1 MLVIPD
7 ATKDFRFYNHPSV
20 VGYPNICFYAGA
32 PLVSPEGYKLGTLCI
47 VDSVPRPEG
56 LTDEQRMALKDLADM
71 VIKVMV
77 DRRYQLE
84 KKQRQEQEQA
94 AMMRQQ
100 ERCQQQQPAA
110 SPQPAQTVTEAA
122 QEMMTPL
129 SGLQLSL
136 SLLKEDNRLR
146 ANLNEQQLEL
156 LNTAASC
163 SELMMGLVRK
173 EHGIATTSRPISI
186 SIASVLVSFV
196 TYMYRN
202 HCILFLFYKSCRTR
216 RA

>member
-7 ATKDFRFYNHPSV
+7 ASKDFRFHNHPSV
-20 VGYPNICFYAGA
+20 VGYPNVRFYAGA

-56 LTDEQRMALKDLADM
+56 LSDEQRMTLKDLADM

-84 KKQRQEQEQA
+84 KKAQQEQEEQQQA
-94 AMMRQQ
+94 AAAI
-100 ERCQQQQPAA
+100 QQQQQQYQP
-110 SPQPAQTVTEAA
+110 PQPAQTVAAAA

-136 SLLKEDNRLR
+136 SLLREDEQLW

-156 LNTAASC
+156 LNTAVSC
-163 SELMMGLVRK
+163 SELMMDLCEK
-173 EHGIATTSRPISI
+173 NMASPSSPPDRPS
-186 SIASVLVSFV
+186 SSSHP
-196 TYMYRN
+196 M
-202 HCILFLFYKSCRTR
+202 
-216 RA
+216 